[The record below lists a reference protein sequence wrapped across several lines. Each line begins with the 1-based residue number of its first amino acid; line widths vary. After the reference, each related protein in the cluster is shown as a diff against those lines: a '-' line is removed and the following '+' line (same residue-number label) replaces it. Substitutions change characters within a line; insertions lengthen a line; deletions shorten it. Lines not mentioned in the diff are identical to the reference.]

1 MQRENRFAASAYIWA
16 AAATLLGGVP
26 AGAAAPCAEPVSVI
40 APETTMNESTAPASP
55 ELHNVTV
62 VIDHQ
67 SFVITP
73 ADAAQIGAALQG
85 YLDAHPT
92 SADGAALPRVAG
104 QAWVDSRGTL
114 RFGAWMLGA
123 RGDHLVL
130 TLRDAPAP
138 GTTSAYL
145 LTGLVV
151 RTAQGWQVPS
161 VGLSRVQYR

>member
-1 MQRENRFAASAYIWA
+1 
-16 AAATLLGGVP
+16 
-26 AGAAAPCAEPVSVI
+26 
-40 APETTMNESTAPASP
+40 MNEPAITASP
-55 ELHNVTV
+55 ELQNVTV
-62 VIDHQ
+62 VIDRQ
-67 SFVITP
+67 PLVVTP

-92 SADGAALPRVAG
+92 GADGSALPRVAG

-161 VGLSRVQYR
+161 VALSRVEYR